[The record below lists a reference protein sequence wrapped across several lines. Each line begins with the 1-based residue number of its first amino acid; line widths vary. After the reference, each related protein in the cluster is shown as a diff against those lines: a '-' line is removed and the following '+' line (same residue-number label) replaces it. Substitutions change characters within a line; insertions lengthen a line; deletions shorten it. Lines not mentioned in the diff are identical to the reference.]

1 MAFSGKENNIG
12 TAGWQSLHYVA
23 FTRLSLYHFAPMDG
37 DLDSPDEKFE
47 VCRQFKRVR
56 VVWFCL
62 VSHLLTEDDIPSM
75 RIDHY
80 VKLFLSACR
89 RFWLTSHDELTGDEC
104 ADETTT
110 VDTEDDQLGEGI
122 QLNEST
128 SRPSK
133 RRKTSKKSQATNRR
147 KKGFPFLSQDP
158 TI

>member
-1 MAFSGKENNIG
+1 MY
-12 TAGWQSLHYVA
+12 YVA
-23 FTRLSLYHFAPMDG
+23 FAILSLYHFAPIDG
-37 DLDSPDEKFE
+37 GLDSPDEKVE
-47 VCRQFKRVR
+47 GLKQFKRVP

-62 VSHLLTEDDIPSM
+62 VSHLLTDDDVPSM

-89 RFWLTSHDELTGDEC
+89 RFWQTSHDKLTGDEC

-128 SRPSK
+128 SKPPK
-133 RRKTSKKSQATNRR
+133 RRKTSKKSHFDFYFTVR
-147 KKGFPFLSQDP
+147 
-158 TI
+158 